1 MVSFI
6 FINTSQSLF
15 IHLYEGLKFDR
26 IYKFV
31 IVQGINF
38 KIFNLQLSIS
48 TRMNEFYENLER
60 INSVDEIKISHNAT
74 LLKISDD
81 LFIKN
86 TFVSYNPYISIL

>member
-1 MVSFI
+1 M
-6 FINTSQSLF
+6 
-15 IHLYEGLKFDR
+15 K
-26 IYKFV
+26 
-31 IVQGINF
+31 
-38 KIFNLQLSIS
+38 LSIS

-86 TFVSYNPYISIL
+86 TFNSNLIHRILEISKQITGIEKNEKELKEIEEVII